1 MATTNRREIDEDD
14 AKATPK
20 FRVDGSQ
27 LKPPPPHAFDLP
39 KTVEIR
45 RLALCLDSDE
55 ASISDFG
62 ERLASHQGLSRYVIA
77 VANHTAAL
85 SKSTARAASAIR
97 EDSVIRE
104 PTHAA
109 AFLGL
114 RGLRRVLNSLT
125 VESSVDA

>member
-1 MATTNRREIDEDD
+1 MATKNKRDIDDD
-14 AKATPK
+14 DTKATPR
-20 FRVDGSQ
+20 FRVDAAQ
-27 LKPPPPHAFDLP
+27 FKPPPPHTFDLP
-39 KTVEIR
+39 GIVEIR
-45 RLALCLDSDE
+45 RLALCLDGE
-55 ASISDFG
+55 EVNISDFG

-85 SKSTARAASAIR
+85 SKSSVRAASAVR

-114 RGLRRVLNSLT
+114 RGLRRVLDTLT